1 VNGAIAV
8 LKLIIPSTREP
19 ASAHFIN
26 YQLNAEPLLDIF
38 KSRSEND
45 ANFSL
50 SHLKKVNFI
59 GCSGITVGRIGVRWL
74 VHSSRLY
81 IKPDLFG
88 TGPHS
93 LLVP

>member
-1 VNGAIAV
+1 MAGGLGRPGTNRALQAV
-8 LKLIIPSTREP
+8 TLTSVI
-19 ASAHFIN
+19 
-26 YQLNAEPLLDIF
+26 DICMAPP
-38 KSRSEND
+38 EQ
-45 ANFSL
+45 A
-50 SHLKKVNFI
+50 
-59 GCSGITVGRIGVRWL
+59 VGRIGARWL